1 MKHALIMEGG
11 AMRGLFTCGVI
22 DVFMEEGIVFDAAAG
37 ISAGAVFGSNL
48 KSRQHG
54 RPLRYN
60 TTYCRDKRYCSLW
73 SLFTTGDLYGAEFC
87 YRTLPDELDVF
98 DRSAFAE
105 NPMQF
110 WVGATDTE
118 TGRPVYHLCTDGGD
132 ADITWMQ
139 ASASMPLVSRPVHID
154 GYSLLDGGIS
164 DSIPFRFMEAQGY
177 RRNVVILTQP
187 EGYRKKQ
194 SAVLPL
200 MRLFMKKYPAIVQA
214 MAERHI
220 HYNAAVDE
228 IRRQEQEGTLFVI
241 RPQEALKVGKTEK
254 NPEKLREAYE
264 AGRKEAI
271 RRLPEL
277 KEYLKDGA

>member
-22 DVFMEEGIVFDAAAG
+22 DVFLEEGIVFDAAIG
-37 ISAGAVFGSNL
+37 VSAGAVFGSNY

-73 SLFTTGDLYGAEFC
+73 SLMTTGDLYGAEFC
-87 YRTLPDELDVF
+87 YSTLPDELDIF
-98 DRSAFAE
+98 DRKAFAD

-110 WVGATDTE
+110 WVTATNTE
-118 TGRPVYHLCTDGGD
+118 TGEPVYHLCRDGGED
-132 ADITWMQ
+132 DILWMR

-154 GYSLLDGGIS
+154 GYRLLDGGIS
-164 DSIPFRFMEAQGY
+164 DSIPFRFMEEQGY
-177 RRNVVILTQP
+177 CRNVVILTQP

-200 MRLFMKKYPAIVQA
+200 FRIFMKQYPAIVQT

-220 HYNAAVDE
+220 HYNEETEA
-228 IRRQEQEGTLFVI
+228 IRRQEQDGTLFVI

-264 AGRKEAI
+264 KGRQEAL

-277 KEYLKDGA
+277 REYLKSGV